1 MSWISDVYKC
11 RLGMALTVLTRD
23 RLLRP
28 HRRDRNCTAC
38 GQAAVDDL

>member
-1 MSWISDVYKC
+1 
-11 RLGMALTVLTRD
+11 MALGELSEP